1 MKISV
6 DLTALQQGDRRQWEK
21 FVDQSASLVAGIIH
35 KTLLTAGHSGGETGD
50 LLQDFYLRLCRNHF
64 AALKRY
70 DPERSRLSTWLAVI
84 ARNIAIDY
92 LRRQRPVQ
100 VELDR
105 AEQENVFHLP
115 YGDSMEIPLA
125 SLPPRQLLVMKLLY
139 EHDLDVRDVAKM
151 LNIREQS
158 VRSARHK
165 AIVKL
170 RTLLVTGKKNL
181 RGDGTPPESVS

>member
-1 MKISV
+1 MKISI

-21 FVDQSASLVAGIIH
+21 FVDQSAPFVAGIIR
-35 KTLLTAGHSGGETGD
+35 KTLLAAGHGSGETGD

-64 AALKRY
+64 TALKRY
-70 DPERSRLSTWLAVI
+70 DPERCRLSTWLAVI

-105 AEQENVFHLP
+105 AEQENVFQPH
-115 YGDSMEIPLA
+115 DDRMDIPLT

-139 EHDLDVRDVAKM
+139 EHDLDVRDVAEM

-170 RTLLVTGKKNL
+170 RNMLTTGKKKL
-181 RGDGTPPESVS
+181 RGDDTPSADVS

>member
-1 MKISV
+1 MEISI
-6 DLTALQQGDRRQWEK
+6 DLIALQKGDRRQWEK
-21 FVDQSASLVAGIIH
+21 FVDQSAPLVTSIIR
-35 KTLLTAGHSGGETGD
+35 KTLMTAGHGGGETGD
-50 LLQDFYLRLCRNHF
+50 LLQDFYLRLCRNRF

-70 DPERSRLSTWLAVI
+70 NPERSRLSTWLAVI

-92 LRRQRPVQ
+92 LRRRKPVQ

-105 AEQENVFHLP
+105 AEQEKVFQP
-115 YGDSMEIPLA
+115 YDDSMDIPLT
-125 SLPPRQLLVMKLLY
+125 SLPPRQLLIMKLLY

-170 RTLLVTGKKNL
+170 RSLLATGKKNL
-181 RGDGTPPESVS
+181 

>member
-1 MKISV
+1 MEISI
-6 DLTALQQGDRRQWEK
+6 DLTALQRGDRRQWEK
-21 FVDQSASLVAGIIH
+21 FVDQSAPLVAAIIR
-35 KTLLTAGHSGGETGD
+35 KTLLAAGHGGGETGD

-70 DPERSRLSTWLAVI
+70 DPQRCRLSTWLAVI

-105 AEQENVFHLP
+105 AEQEKVVVPRDN
-115 YGDSMEIPLA
+115 GMDIPLT
-125 SLPPRQLLVMKLLY
+125 SLPPRQLLIMKLLY
-139 EHDLDVRDVAKM
+139 EQDLDVPEVAAM

-170 RTLLVTGKKNL
+170 RNMLAKEKKFFQ
-181 RGDGTPPESVS
+181 GDDLPPADVS